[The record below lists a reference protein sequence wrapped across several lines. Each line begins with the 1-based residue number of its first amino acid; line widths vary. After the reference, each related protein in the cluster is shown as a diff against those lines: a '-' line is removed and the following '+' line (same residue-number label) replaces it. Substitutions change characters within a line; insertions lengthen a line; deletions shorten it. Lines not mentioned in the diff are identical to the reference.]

1 MRDEYFKESTFNE
14 MKEFL
19 ESILLKNEDNKP
31 VETINEVPEVGGSQY
46 GEFRDLSKNPN
57 LTNVK
62 PRVQQAFLI
71 FNWFGG

>member
-31 VETINEVPEVGGSQY
+31 VETIKEVPQVG
-46 GEFRDLSKNPN
+46 R
-57 LTNVK
+57 
-62 PRVQQAFLI
+62 
-71 FNWFGG
+71 GGDPVRGI